1 MFFKNLKGEKM
12 RNTNFKIRSMS
23 IILCLIFKFIVLGLS
38 FIFLGRFS
46 SLIKSFSDL
55 EKINLKTLPNSLS
68 SIVNVYYLILLFLIL
83 SLILFSIS
91 LIFNKSF
98 KALEIVEIGAN
109 VLSLIFYVISF
120 ILIKPAL
127 SLFKNILNGFKGLDT
142 LEYFSYIKKFLYN
155 ANFLVDKIDGP
166 IKIFFTIFT
175 ILAII
180 MMIISIILMVKR
192 LIRK

>member
-1 MFFKNLKGEKM
+1 M

-23 IILCLIFKFIVLGLS
+23 IILCLIFKFIILGLS

-127 SLFKNILNGFKGLDT
+127 SLFKNILRGFKGLDT
-142 LEYFSYIKKFLYN
+142 FEYFSYIKKFLYK

>member
-1 MFFKNLKGEKM
+1 M
-12 RNTNFKIRSMS
+12 RNTNFKIRSIS

-68 SIVNVYYLILLFLIL
+68 SIVNVYLILLFLIL
-83 SLILFSIS
+83 CLILFSIS

-127 SLFKNILNGFKGLDT
+127 SLFKNILRGFKGLDT
-142 LEYFSYIKKFLYN
+142 FEYFSYIKKFLYK
-155 ANFLVDKIDGP
+155 ANILVDKIDGP